1 MGRSRGGT
9 TSKRH
14 AIVEGHGLP
23 LALHL
28 EGSQVH
34 ELRAA
39 EPTLR
44 SIAVPRAKGRPRC
57 RPGGLAA
64 DRGYDSRAF
73 REALRRRG
81 IRHSIPVRP
90 LPEGHCRRQRFQ
102 TKADLS
108 SHRWK
113 VERFFAWLGG
123 FRRLAVRYERFAF
136 IHQGFLHLAAI
147 AICSRALLQ

>member
-1 MGRSRGGT
+1 M
-9 TSKRH
+9 
-14 AIVEGHGLP
+14 P
-23 LALHL
+23 LALVL
-28 EGSQVH
+28 TGSQVH
-34 ELRAA
+34 ELTAA
-39 EPTLR
+39 GAVLASVR
-44 SIAVPRAKGRPRC
+44 VPRPRGRPRT
-57 RPGGLAA
+57 RPGGVAA

-81 IRHSIPVRP
+81 IRHSVAVRP
-90 LPEGHCRRQRFQ
+90 LPPCHQRRQRFR

-123 FRRLAVRYERFAF
+123 FRRLAVRYERHGF

-147 AICSRALLQ
+147 VICLRQLLQ